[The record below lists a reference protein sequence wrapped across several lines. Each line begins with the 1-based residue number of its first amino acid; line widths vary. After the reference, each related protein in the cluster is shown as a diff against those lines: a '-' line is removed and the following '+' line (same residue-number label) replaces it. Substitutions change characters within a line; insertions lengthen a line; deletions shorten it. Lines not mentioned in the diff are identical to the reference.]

1 MTAATATKETVTP
14 KRATK
19 RPDLRVVPADD
30 ISRMEEQVVAEAK
43 HLRPAITRES
53 VAREQMARQ
62 RAEYESARAALLE
75 KQALVHSMVETFDA
89 AIADEVADLDAT
101 IALYS
106 GLGGRQPQYSDD

>member
-1 MTAATATKETVTP
+1 MTAATATKKAVTP
-14 KRATK
+14 KRGAK

-30 ISRMEEQVVAEAK
+30 ISRMEERIVAEAK
-43 HLRPAITRES
+43 HMRPAITRES
-53 VAREQMARQ
+53 VAREQMAGEC
-62 RAEYESARAALLE
+62 AEYESARAALLE
-75 KQALVHSMVETFDA
+75 KQALVHSLVETYDA